1 LECIKLETIE
11 QGGYNMRLTLY
22 WHPQCQTCRKTKK
35 WLDEH
40 QVTYELLHIVKTPP
54 SRMGLQE
61 MYGKNGLEIKNFFS
75 TSTKKY
81 RELGIKDQL
90 KTATDNE
97 LLDLLASDGM
107 LLKKPI
113 LTVGEKVIIGFKEEE
128 LEKYTNGGLG

>member
-1 LECIKLETIE
+1 ME
-11 QGGYNMRLTLY
+11 LTLY

-40 QVTYELLHIVKTPP
+40 HVPYEPFHIVKTPP
-54 SRMGLQE
+54 SREELQKIYE
-61 MYGKNGLEIKNFFS
+61 NSGLELKNFFS

-81 RELGIKDQL
+81 RELGIKDKL
-90 KTATDNE
+90 KTATDKE

-113 LTVGEKVIIGFKEEE
+113 VTDGEKVIIGFKEEE
-128 LEKYTNGGLG
+128 LMKYTTNSKI

>member
-1 LECIKLETIE
+1 M
-11 QGGYNMRLTLY
+11 GLTLY

-40 QVTYELLHIVKTPP
+40 QVQYEPFHIVKTPP
-54 SRMGLQE
+54 SRDELQDLYE
-61 MYGKNGLEIKNFFS
+61 KSGLEIKNFFS

-90 KTATDNE
+90 KTATDQE
-97 LLDLLASDGM
+97 LLDLLSSDGM

-113 LTVGEKVIIGFKEEE
+113 LTDGEKVIIGFKEEE
-128 LEKYTNGGLG
+128 LEKYTAKHRDGSDVSV

>member
-1 LECIKLETIE
+1 
-11 QGGYNMRLTLY
+11 MRLTLY

-40 QVTYELLHIVKTPP
+40 QVPYELLHIVKTPP
-54 SRMGLQE
+54 SRERIQE
-61 MYGKNGLEIKNFFS
+61 MYGKSGLELKNFFS

-113 LTVGEKVIIGFKEEE
+113 FTDGEKVIIGFKEEE
-128 LEKYTNGGLG
+128 FEKYTNGGLV

>member
-1 LECIKLETIE
+1 
-11 QGGYNMRLTLY
+11 MRLTLY

-40 QVTYELLHIVKTPP
+40 QVPYELFHIGKTPP
-54 SRMGLQE
+54 SRDELQG
-61 MYGKNGLEIKNFFS
+61 MYEKSGLELKNFIS

-81 RELGIKDQL
+81 RELGIRDKI
-90 KTATDNE
+90 KVTTDKE

-113 LTVGEKVIIGFKEEE
+113 LTDGEKVIIGFKEEE
-128 LEKYTNGGLG
+128 LEKYTTNSKI

>member
-1 LECIKLETIE
+1 M
-11 QGGYNMRLTLY
+11 GLTLY

-40 QVTYELLHIVKTPP
+40 QVPYEPFHIVKNPP
-54 SRMGLQE
+54 SREKLQD
-61 MYGKNGLEIKNFFS
+61 MYEKSGLEIKNFFS

-81 RELGIKDQL
+81 RELGLKDTL
-90 KTATDNE
+90 KTATDKE

-113 LTVGEKVIIGFKEEE
+113 LTDGEKVIIGFKEEE
-128 LEKYTNGGLG
+128 LEKYTTNSNR

>member
-1 LECIKLETIE
+1 MK
-11 QGGYNMRLTLY
+11 LTLY

-40 QVTYELLHIVKTPP
+40 QVPYEPFHIVKAPP
-54 SRMGLQE
+54 SREMLQE
-61 MYGKNGLEIKNFFS
+61 MYEKSGLELKYFFS

-81 RELGIKDQL
+81 REMGIKNKL
-90 KTATDNE
+90 KTSTTKE

-113 LTVGEKVIIGFKEEE
+113 LTDGVKVIIGFKEEE
-128 LEKYTNGGLG
+128 LEKYTTLDF

>member
-1 LECIKLETIE
+1 MK
-11 QGGYNMRLTLY
+11 LTLY

-40 QVTYELLHIVKTPP
+40 QVPYELLHIVKTPP
-54 SRMGLQE
+54 SREELQE
-61 MYGKNGLEIKNFFS
+61 IYGKSGLELKHFFS
-75 TSTKKY
+75 TNTKRY

-90 KTATDNE
+90 KIVADSE

-113 LTVGEKVIIGFKEEE
+113 LTDGEKVIIGFKEEE
-128 LEKYTNGGLG
+128 LEKYTNGSLD